1 MHIPI
6 GKITLTAIAA
16 GALVFAASPL
26 TPVPNANPKSP
37 GFAVPNI
44 LSPELKESP
53 VAQGSTVLE
62 NSSALANFYG
72 YDNDGP
78 MLPLPG
84 DVQTTAHN
92 VEASKTEPDKNTYLI
107 LQGLHGADPNYN
119 YGTHFLFQGHET
131 GQKDAAGN
139 VMGYVTRINLDADG
153 PHRVTLLATADSAGN
168 HLPTIDGST
177 WYPWAQR
184 LLFTSE
190 NGDKGGVWQA
200 TPDYPAAVDDLSGAF
215 GRGGYEGIQADPQ
228 GNLII
233 VEDVGGVAG
242 TANSHAKQ
250 PNSFVYRFQPK
261 DPANLQSGGRLQV
274 LQVMSKAHPGAI
286 VFHAGDADGDITS
299 QDTKDLHTYG
309 LVFQTHWI
317 PIHDTDIQGNVPFGA
332 NALAK
337 TAGGT
342 PFKRPEN
349 GQFRPGS
356 HFQEF
361 FFDETGDTNALTE
374 AGADFGGFGAIQKLT
389 LKSNSNDGTLTLFF
403 KGDVQHTGLDNVA
416 FWSKDEIVF
425 VEDAGDGLHAARN
438 ALDSAF
444 LFDVR
449 ANYGD
454 PSTPPPVRIL
464 AQGRDASATLD
475 SGFFSVSGSGFQNEG
490 DNEIT
495 GWHQS
500 DGDPTVNGLLGAKS
514 PKPFK
519 AGWRLFYTGQHGD
532 NVTFE
537 ISPVQGHGNEQGD
550 EQGEDN

>member
-1 MHIPI
+1 MHIPA
-6 GKITLTAIAA
+6 GKMVLTTLAA
-16 GALVFAASPL
+16 GTLVFAASPL

-37 GFAVPNI
+37 GFAVQNI

-53 VAQGSTVLE
+53 IAQGSTRLE
-62 NSSALANFYG
+62 NPSALTGFYG

-84 DVQTTAHN
+84 DVQSTAHN

-119 YGTHFLFQGHET
+119 YGTHFLFQGHEN
-131 GQKDAAGN
+131 GQKDAAG
-139 VMGYVTRINLDADG
+139 VAQAYITRINLDADG
-153 PHRVTLLATADSAGN
+153 PHRVTLLATTDSAGN
-168 HLPTIDGST
+168 HLPAIDGST

-184 LLFTSE
+184 LLFTCE
-190 NGDKGGVWQA
+190 NSVKGGVWQA
-200 TPDYPAAVDDLSGAF
+200 TPDYPSVVDDLSGAF
-215 GRGGYEGIQADPQ
+215 GRGGYEAIQADSQ
-228 GNLII
+228 GNLIVI
-233 VEDVGGVAG
+233 EDVGGTTGA
-242 TANSHAKQ
+242 ANPHARQ
-250 PNSFVYRFQPK
+250 PNSFVYRFLPK
-261 DPANLQSGGRLQV
+261 DPTNLQRGGRLQV

-286 VFHAGDADGDITS
+286 VFHAGDTDGDIKS
-299 QDTKDLHTYG
+299 QDTKDLRTYG
-309 LVFQTHWI
+309 LVFQTNWI
-317 PIHDTDIQGNVPFGA
+317 PIHDTDVQGNVPFNA

-337 TAGGT
+337 AADGT

-356 HFQEF
+356 HFREF

-374 AGADFGGFGAIQKLT
+374 AGADYGGFGAIFKLT
-389 LKSNSNDGTLTLFF
+389 LKSNSNEGTLTLFF
-403 KGDVQHTGLDNVA
+403 KCDVQHTGLDNAA

-425 VEDAGDGLHAARN
+425 VEDAGDTLHGQRN
-438 ALDSAF
+438 ELDSAF

-475 SGFFSVSGSGFQNEG
+475 SSLGSVSGSGFQNDG

-495 GWHQS
+495 GWLQS
-500 DGDPTVNGLLGAKS
+500 DGDPTEHGLLGAKI
-514 PKPFK
+514 PNPFK

-532 NVTFE
+532 NVTWE
-537 ISPVQGHGNEQGD
+537 ITPVREHGGD
-550 EQGEDN
+550 DRGEDN